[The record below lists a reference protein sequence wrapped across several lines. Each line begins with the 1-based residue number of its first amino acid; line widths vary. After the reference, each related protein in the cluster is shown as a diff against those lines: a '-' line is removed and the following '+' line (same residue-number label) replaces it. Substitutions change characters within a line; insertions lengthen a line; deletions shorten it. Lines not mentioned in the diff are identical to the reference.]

1 MAKGW
6 SAFPGGFCVDHT
18 LELAVHKYTQADGIA
33 PTFSRMRGIVGYFHK
48 STNGIVDL
56 QGIQRRLSL
65 PMQRPV
71 QDVITRWR
79 SSFDM
84 VDWFRRQQQSIMTFD
99 IERAQ
104 AVASAGGEL
113 GNLYG
118 DNRLQLDDWSI
129 AEQSVAVL
137 ATSANVTTK
146 LEGTKYPTLSSV
158 LPCVY
163 RLLTELEDDRSL
175 YMPWK
180 PQGVEQFLRA
190 SALKPAVRAARA
202 AFRKDLEERFVSKL
216 PLARKETMAICTM
229 LDPRFK
235 QYNFTGATIP
245 DAVFANTI
253 LKSTFENLWAS
264 MPLAPVPAE
273 ATAPSATETPTA
285 AAAAASPT
293 AAAAAEDNTLATA
306 AAAPAATA
314 LTTARP
320 DNSMSDNST
329 RLMLTGPA
337 ASTGSTSFADIFDRP
352 MEEMER
358 EMPPPPLVEND
369 LEKYLKIP
377 QLPLKNPDG
386 TPSDILAW
394 WRLRDHSLPA
404 DPQTGR
410 PEGLPHLARM
420 ARQYHGEPASSAG
433 AERLFSAASRAHHDL
448 KGAME
453 DNSLEHQ
460 LLAFAN
466 TE

>member
-1 MAKGW
+1 
-6 SAFPGGFCVDHT
+6 
-18 LELAVHKYTQADGIA
+18 
-33 PTFSRMRGIVGYFHK
+33 
-48 STNGIVDL
+48 
-56 QGIQRRLSL
+56 
-65 PMQRPV
+65 
-71 QDVITRWR
+71 
-79 SSFDM
+79 
-84 VDWFRRQQQSIMTFD
+84 
-99 IERAQ
+99 
-104 AVASAGGEL
+104 
-113 GNLYG
+113 
-118 DNRLQLDDWSI
+118 
-129 AEQSVAVL
+129 
-137 ATSANVTTK
+137 
-146 LEGTKYPTLSSV
+146 
-158 LPCVY
+158 
-163 RLLTELEDDRSL
+163 
-175 YMPWK
+175 
-180 PQGVEQFLRA
+180 
-190 SALKPAVRAARA
+190 
-202 AFRKDLEERFVSKL
+202 
-216 PLARKETMAICTM
+216 MAICTM

-245 DAVFANTI
+245 DAVSANTI

-293 AAAAAEDNTLATA
+293 AAAAAEDNTPA
-306 AAAPAATA
+306 AAATAPADTA
-314 LTTARP
+314 LPTARP
-320 DNSMSDNST
+320 DNSM

-352 MEEMER
+352 MEDMER
-358 EMPPPPLVEND
+358 EMEDMEPPVEND

-433 AERLFSAASRAHHDL
+433 AERLFLAASRAHHDL

-460 LLAFAN
+460 LLALAN
-466 TE
+466 TD